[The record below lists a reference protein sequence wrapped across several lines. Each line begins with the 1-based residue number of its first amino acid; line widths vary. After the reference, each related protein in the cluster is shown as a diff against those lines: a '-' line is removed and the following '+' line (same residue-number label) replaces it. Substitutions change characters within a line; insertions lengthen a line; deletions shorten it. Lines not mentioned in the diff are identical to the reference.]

1 MIFVD
6 TNVFMYAVGRDHPLR
21 MPAREF
27 LEHSL
32 EHQDRLVTSAEAMQ
46 ELLNAYVPVG
56 RNSTLDSALTLVR
69 ALTEIWP
76 VEAADVAHARTLHHR
91 HPGLAR
97 AICYTWHAASVA
109 VSRGSRRSTTHWPAH
124 SDHDASVWARA
135 SAVVRP

>member
-91 HPGLAR
+91 HPGLGAR
-97 AICYTWHAASVA
+97 ICYTWHAASVA

>member
-6 TNVFMYAVGRDHPLR
+6 TNVFTYAVGRDHPLR

-91 HPGLAR
+91 HPGLGAR
-97 AICYTWHAASVA
+97 DLLHLACCQR
-109 VSRGSRRSTTHWPAH
+109 RGVTRIKTF
-124 SDHDASVWARA
+124 DHTLA
-135 SAVVRP
+135 SAFRS